1 MILIQIGNS
10 NPDSPGPN
18 IKAKRNFPFTR
29 GQLMA
34 NILTVLGAVA
44 LFAIVYKISAL
55 VAKLFFTQP
64 TDVFSPAD
72 KD

>member
-1 MILIQIGNS
+1 
-10 NPDSPGPN
+10 
-18 IKAKRNFPFTR
+18 
-29 GQLMA
+29 MA